1 MLEIL
6 APCGNE
12 ETLNAVLNSG
22 TDAVYLGLHI
32 FSARKN
38 AVNFSGEE
46 LKSAVQAAHRQGVRV
61 YVTLN
66 TLVFDE
72 EIKALEKAV
81 NEICCAKAD
90 GVIVQDFGVA
100 GKVKEI
106 APNLRLHASTQMT
119 VTSASGAEFVQK
131 QGFSRVVLPRE
142 LSLAEIREIT
152 SRVDIETE
160 VFVHGALCVCVSGQ
174 CLLSAVIGGR
184 SGNRGLCAQPCRLN
198 YKCENRENVLS
209 LKDLSLISELKL
221 LEQAGVTSAK
231 IEGRMKRPEYAAAA
245 VFQCRAALKGEKA
258 DEELLKKVFSRSG
271 FTKGYFDGS
280 LSDMQGIRQRDDSE
294 GSEEA
299 LAQIRQLYKT
309 PCKRFFIDMEVNV
322 KNGQPVSCM
331 AECNGIFV
339 CVYGEAPQKALKRSI
354 TESEIAVQMRKLGG
368 TVFELGKFKCSVDDG
383 LFISASALN
392 DIRRKAV
399 DEICSN
405 IARKIEE
412 G

>member
-22 TDAVYLGLHI
+22 TDAVYLGLHS

-258 DEELLKKVFSRSG
+258 DEELLKRVFSRSG

-280 LSDMQGIRQRDDSE
+280 LSDMQGIRQREDSE
-294 GSEEA
+294 GCEEA

-354 TESEIAVQMRKLGG
+354 TESEIAVQMGKLGG